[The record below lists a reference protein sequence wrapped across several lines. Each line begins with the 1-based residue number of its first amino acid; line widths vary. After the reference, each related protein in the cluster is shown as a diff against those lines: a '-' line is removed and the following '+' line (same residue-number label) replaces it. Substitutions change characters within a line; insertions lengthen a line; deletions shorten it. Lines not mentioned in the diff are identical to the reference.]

1 MEKLIEALRET
12 LAKLGLDEGAIEAAL
27 QEAVD
32 KASAEEDPQPS
43 GDPVPPTDA
52 SDVPPLP
59 PEEPVDE
66 TPSVV
71 PPSADLPVEEAQV
84 PPTEE
89 EVPPTGD
96 VPPAEPAPV
105 APPFDPTAL
114 LNQVTTLQSQ
124 LDEQIKANNGL
135 VERVQALED
144 ALKKAGVIDGNNP
157 TTTVGDEL
165 PSAAPQNPTEDVL
178 GSVLSEL
185 NGHKRF

>member
-32 KASAEEDPQPS
+32 KASAEENPQPS
-43 GDPVPPTDA
+43 GDPVPTDE
-52 SDVPPLP
+52 SDVLPPLP

-66 TPSVV
+66 TPSEEQ
-71 PPSADLPVEEAQV
+71 SADLPVEEAQV

-89 EVPPTGD
+89 EVPPTED
-96 VPPAEPAPV
+96 VPPLEPTPAV
-105 APPFDPTAL
+105 PPFDPTEL
-114 LNQVTTLQSQ
+114 IGQVTNLQGQ
-124 LDEQIKANNGL
+124 LDEQIKANEGL
-135 VERVQALED
+135 VARVQALED
-144 ALKKAGVIDGNNP
+144 ALKNAGVIDGSNP
-157 TTTVGDEL
+157 TTEVGDSF